1 MTKKKIQNRSFS
13 HRVSV
18 VHVQYHQKYY
28 YNFVSQGLQSKMYII
43 SLQLPPDPQ
52 LRFLYYY
59 CCYGWMGSRGVKAK
73 RAPLTSLASSLG
85 TCLSWQMGGSC
96 SDLFSVIV
104 QAALMGGGAR
114 GSRGY
119 YLNVP
124 VVVASMTNT
133 TNGGCP
139 ARSGDDEA
147 VARRHLRRLP
157 SGSRPLTSFRVK
169 D

>member
-1 MTKKKIQNRSFS
+1 M
-13 HRVSV
+13 
-18 VHVQYHQKYY
+18 
-28 YNFVSQGLQSKMYII
+28 SQGLQSKMYII
-43 SLQLPPDPQ
+43 SPQLPPDPQ

-114 GSRGY
+114 LARLLSQCTCRSRVNDEY
-119 YLNVP
+119 YEWWLP
-124 VVVASMTNT
+124 GALARQWRSR
-133 TNGGCP
+133 
-139 ARSGDDEA
+139 RSGDGEA

>member
-1 MTKKKIQNRSFS
+1 MYVISF
-13 HRVSV
+13 
-18 VHVQYHQKYY
+18 
-28 YNFVSQGLQSKMYII
+28 
-43 SLQLPPDPQ
+43 QLPPAPQ
-52 LRFLYYY
+52 LRFLYYH

-104 QAALMGGGAR
+104 QAALMGG
-114 GSRGY
+114 
-119 YLNVP
+119 
-124 VVVASMTNT
+124 
-133 TNGGCP
+133 
-139 ARSGDDEA
+139 ARSRLARLLSQCTCRSRVNDEYYEWWLPGAYVGEAVAATARCSGDGEA